1 MRGFGT
7 TYPKIP
13 SSTAGEAGKEP
24 GLNTWVAMATVTL
37 GALLEEKT
45 ARGVEWRRREWR
57 ETRRKIGEGEDCEK
71 KQRMEKLIAPSF
83 FSLVGV
89 DDEEESHWFSAMSFL
104 LRECAVIYMKPG
116 ELAQI

>member
-1 MRGFGT
+1 MMRGFGT

-45 ARGVEWRRREWR
+45 ARGVE
-57 ETRRKIGEGEDCEK
+57 
-71 KQRMEKLIAPSF
+71 
-83 FSLVGV
+83 
-89 DDEEESHWFSAMSFL
+89 
-104 LRECAVIYMKPG
+104 
-116 ELAQI
+116 